1 MVGEFNSG
9 FTSRWRIS
17 VGNGNRHDMTQNS
30 MPLSA
35 ADLNRRYRQLF
46 ETAQDGILL
55 LNAWTSQIE
64 DVNPFMVDLL
74 GYTRE
79 EFLGKRVWEVGVFE
93 NTELGKEAF
102 VDLQK
107 KGHIR
112 YDNLPL
118 KTKDGQQI
126 SVEFACFLSNYDG
139 VAVIQCTIRNITAQD
154 LAEKALRITARAL
167 KVISDTTTVLINTP
181 DELDLLNSICRVIVE
196 TGGYRMAWVGYAD
209 ASGGSRVQP
218 MAHYGYEEGY
228 LKVAEVTW
236 GYTEKGLGPTGN
248 AIRSGELQFVEDI
261 ANDPSMIPWRVEA
274 LTRGYHSAI
283 ALPLRHA
290 SGLLGCVTVYGSSIE
305 TWPVEERA
313 LLQELADDLAY
324 GIVTLRTLATYR
336 KNEAALRNSLEQ
348 SIQAIASMIDLRG
361 THVGGHQ
368 RRVAS
373 LCREIAGQLGLT
385 EDRIHGLHLAATF
398 HDVGKIRIPSELF
411 SKPRGLTSKEF
422 SLIQE
427 HSSFGF
433 EMVKDIE
440 YPWPIAQIIL
450 QHHERVNGTGY
461 PQGLK
466 GNQMLLES
474 KILAVADVVE
484 AMSSHS
490 TYRPALGVKAA
501 LGEIVAQRGILFDG
515 PVVDACVKLF
525 QDKGYKLPE

>member
-1 MVGEFNSG
+1 MS
-9 FTSRWRIS
+9 
-17 VGNGNRHDMTQNS
+17 NGNQHDAGKS
-30 MPLSA
+30 SLPSSA
-35 ADLNRRYRQLF
+35 TELDRRYRQLF

-64 DVNPFMVDLL
+64 DVNPFMIDLL
-74 GYTRE
+74 GYTRD
-79 EFLGKRVWEVGVFE
+79 EFLGKRIWEVGVFE
-93 NTELGKEAF
+93 NTSLSMEAF

-118 KTKDGQQI
+118 ETKDGQQI
-126 SVEFACFLSNYDG
+126 SVEFSCFLSNYDG
-139 VAVIQCTIRNITAQD
+139 AAVIQCTVRNITAQV

-167 KVISDTTTVLINTP
+167 KVISDTTTVLINAP
-181 DELDLLNSICRVIVE
+181 DEWELLHAICRVIVE

-209 ASGGSRVQP
+209 EHGGKHVQP
-218 MAHYGYEEGY
+218 MAHYGCEDGY
-228 LKVAEVTW
+228 LKVAESTW
-236 GYTEKGLGPTGN
+236 AYTDLGLGPTGN

-261 ANDPSMIPWRVEA
+261 STDPRMKPWRAEA
-274 LTRGYHSAI
+274 LKRGYHSAI

-290 SGLLGCVTVYGSSIE
+290 SGLLGCVTVYGSAAE

-324 GIVTLRTLATYR
+324 GIITLRTLATYR

-348 SIQAIASMIDLRG
+348 SIQAIAATIDQRD
-361 THVGGHQ
+361 TTSPGHQ

-373 LCREIAGQLGLT
+373 LCKEIALQLGFS

-398 HDVGKIRIPSELF
+398 HDVGKLRVPAELF
-411 SKPRGLTSKEF
+411 SKPRRLSAKEF

-427 HSSFGF
+427 HSSLGF
-433 EMVKDIE
+433 EMVKDIQF
-440 YPWPIAQIIL
+440 PWPIAQIIL
-450 QHHERVNGTGY
+450 QHHERINGSGY

-466 GNQMLLES
+466 GNQLLQES

-490 TYRPALGVKAA
+490 TYRPALGIKAA

-515 PVVDACVKLF
+515 SSVDACVKLF
-525 QDKGYKLPE
+525 EDKGYKLPE